1 MTVFTI
7 NLKDDPKVVE
17 AYQAYHRE
25 VWPEVQQSLRRFGVE
40 RMDIY
45 LLGRRLVMVVDMREG
60 VDYRDAF
67 RLHSASSPR
76 VAQWEQLMTSFQ
88 EPVPEAAPGEWWAAM
103 EPVFQLEQEIDAPGL
118 KSQQPAIDHLAN
130 GARTS

>member
-7 NLKDDPKVVE
+7 NLKDDPKIIE
-17 AYQAYHRE
+17 SYRRYHRD

-45 LLGRRLVMVVDMREG
+45 LLGRRLVMVVEMREG

-67 RLHSASSPR
+67 RLHSTSSQR
-76 VAQWEQLMTSFQ
+76 VAQWEQLMKSFQ
-88 EPVPEAAPGEWWAAM
+88 EPVSGAAPDEWWAAM
-103 EPVFQLEQEIDAPGL
+103 EPVFQLDQEIAAPGL
-118 KSQQPAIDHLAN
+118 NSQQPAIDQLGD

>member
-7 NLKDDPKVVE
+7 NLKDDPLVVE
-17 AYQAYHRE
+17 AYRRCHRD

-67 RLHSASSPR
+67 RLHSTSSPR
-76 VAQWEQLMTSFQ
+76 VAQWEQLMNSFQ
-88 EPVPEAAPGEWWAAM
+88 EPVPEASPGEWWAAM
-103 EPVFQLEQEIDAPGL
+103 EPVFQLEPEIDARGL
-118 KSQQPAIDHLAN
+118 NTQQPPVDHIPN

>member
-103 EPVFQLEQEIDAPGL
+103 EPVFQLEEIDAPGL